1 MNHWLN
7 ATTEPPKGG
16 SSTYVNLLKAKTSN
30 GEDIV
35 PVALKLVEDGHPSHL
50 MYDAVYRLGT
60 ITTANRFE
68 DALCYFLAMNLN
80 EQDGINVNEFGQPI
94 ADEQPEI

>member
-1 MNHWLN
+1 MNHKN
-7 ATTEPPKGG
+7 NVTTEPPQGG
-16 SSTYVNLLKAKTSN
+16 TPTYVNLLKRKTSN

-35 PVALKLVEDGHPSHL
+35 PVAMKLVEEGHAQHHV
-50 MYDAVYRLGT
+50 YDAVYEIGT

-80 EQDGINVNEFGQPI
+80 E
-94 ADEQPEI
+94 